1 MKWRVMAQEWQK
13 TAEEMTSMAV
23 AFTQIVEMLNEEEL
37 IRLRARARK
46 RSLEQILRYLDIII
60 SHQKEDE

>member
-1 MKWRVMAQEWQK
+1 MAQEWQE